1 MKCIDKTERL
11 MNMKFRVST
20 CKKFANVFRD
30 DKNKKLL
37 IVFTRCKSPFC
48 EECAKFERKKLY
60 IKLKNKNLSNY
71 RFLTLT
77 LKKSGD
83 LEADYKRINK
93 CFTKFISLLKKKIF
107 KNKTKKIEY
116 FKMIEMGKNNNLH
129 LHVLVNFYLDVKK
142 ISALW
147 QIVTEDSY
155 IVYVSR
161 IKKKQDL
168 INYVIKYFVKAFD
181 SYLDFFALKRKYSTS
196 DLFFISEKM
205 QVKISDYSLVI
216 QSVNYTN
223 LYSTVCEILS
233 LYALHDYDIEIIN
246 LPTLEQQRNFSKHI
260 FDLSL
265 TVQTE
270 LPF

>member
-1 MKCIDKTERL
+1 MKCIDKAERL
-11 MNMKFRVST
+11 MNMKYRVST

-77 LKKSGD
+77 LKKTDD

-107 KNKTKKIEY
+107 KNKSKKIEY
-116 FKMIEMGKNNNLH
+116 FKMVEMGKNNNLH

-147 QIVTEDSY
+147 QVVTEDSY

-181 SYLDFFALKRKYSTS
+181 AHSDFFALKRKYSTS
-196 DLFFISEKM
+196 DLFFLSDKT
-205 QVKISDYSLVI
+205 QVKISDYSLII
-216 QSVNYTN
+216 QSVNFSN
-223 LYSTVCEILS
+223 LYSTVSEILS
-233 LYALHDYDIEIIN
+233 LYALHDYEIEIIN
-246 LPTLEQQRNFSKHI
+246 IPSIEQQRKFEKTI
-260 FDLSL
+260 FDFSL
-265 TVQTE
+265 AIQE
-270 LPF
+270 SLPF

>member
-1 MKCIDKTERL
+1 MKCSDKTERL
-11 MNMKFRVST
+11 INMKFRVST
-20 CKKFANVFRD
+20 CKKFANVFKD
-30 DKNKKLL
+30 DNNKKLL

-48 EECAKFERKKLY
+48 PDCAQFERKKLY
-60 IKLKNKNLSNY
+60 MKLKHKDLSNY

-77 LKKSGD
+77 LKKSDD
-83 LEADYKRINK
+83 LESDYKRINK

-107 KNKTKKIEY
+107 KNKCKKLEY
-116 FKMIEMGKNNNLH
+116 FKMVEMGKNNNLH

-161 IKKKQDL
+161 IKKKQEL
-168 INYVIKYFVKAFD
+168 INYVIKYFLKAFD
-181 SYLDFFALKRKYSTS
+181 SHSDFFALKRKYSTS
-196 DLFFISEKM
+196 DLFFMSDKT

-216 QSVNYTN
+216 QSVNYSN
-223 LYSTVCEILS
+223 LYSTVSEILS

-246 LPTLEQQRNFSKHI
+246 IPSIDQQRNFTRQI
-260 FDLSL
+260 FDFSL
-265 TVQTE
+265 QIQET